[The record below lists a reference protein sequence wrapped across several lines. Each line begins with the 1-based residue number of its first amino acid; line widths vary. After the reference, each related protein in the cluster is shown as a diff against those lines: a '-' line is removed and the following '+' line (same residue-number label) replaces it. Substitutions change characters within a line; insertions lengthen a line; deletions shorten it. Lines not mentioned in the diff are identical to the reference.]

1 MSLSSWL
8 SRKPKADHQAKQIE
22 QEHRELRAELAQATV
37 TFERRRHRV
46 QEIAEQAIKSMREGQ
61 GR

>member
-8 SRKPKADHQAKQIE
+8 SRKPKIDHQIKQME
-22 QEHRELRAELAQATV
+22 EEKRELQAELAQASV

-46 QEIAEQAIKSMREGQ
+46 QQIAEQALKSMREGQ
-61 GR
+61 Q

>member
-1 MSLSSWL
+1 MMLSAWL
-8 SRKPKADHQAKQIE
+8 SRKPKPDHNVKRIE
-22 QEHRELRAELAQATV
+22 DEKRELLAELAQASV

>member
-8 SRKPKADHQAKQIE
+8 SRKPKIDHQIKQME
-22 QEHRELRAELAQATV
+22 AEKRELEAELAQASV

-46 QEIAEQAIKSMREGQ
+46 QQIAEQALKSMREGQ
-61 GR
+61 Q

>member
-8 SRKPKADHQAKQIE
+8 SRKPAIDHQIKKIE
-22 QEHRELRAELAQATV
+22 QEKRELQAELAQASV
-37 TFERRRHRV
+37 TFERRRNRV

-61 GR
+61 